1 MAVDISNLPEN
12 ITDIPGMSEWEKY
25 NGVTVN
31 GQHYTPS
38 QIEKDEGL
46 REYVTGRA
54 DTIYESVNGGFTADP
69 SKGVSSFSW
78 DNNTGK
84 IKISAPKTLRES
96 DWFKDN
102 FLNSS
107 NFKAL
112 ASAFHNDPTGTS
124 SLVSYDKDGNEKTR
138 TIQEYLD
145 DYKKAFDDYAA
156 EYPKIASAREE
167 VLKTT
172 GNGIKLSDEDVY
184 VWAHSTKRDSD
195 KFDSNKVV
203 YIPNIAMNYFDFS
216 KLPSWN
222 DTYKTISAK
231 DFYEWYNLD
240 DGTEGKDK
248 IIDQLTDVTA
258 QMYNQYNKTQR
269 NIEADEEGKK
279 AAANDYAR
287 TVSFLRTLQNDNP
300 EANVLTSTRLFL
312 ESTATSFVDNIAQ
325 TTGNIVL
332 GVSDIIDGLDAA
344 DEEIVPLK
352 LVTEPLKFTRGLY
365 RTGELMFYN
374 LGATI
379 TGIDISAANNQL
391 GEVAL
396 LGNISESVADGDADG
411 LVEILSKNMGLSREL
426 NARDLANTQHELLL
440 EAHNDLTKLSSAAT
454 AGSIVGGLAAEVVK
468 QIMITNALGSGVG
481 NAVTGS
487 VVGAEG
493 LAAITS
499 GTSTLEDV
507 IAGMHFLKS
516 GLTAK
521 QLAGAVKLGSLSAN
535 LVTQGLSDTI
545 LNDEYALRKMFVEG
559 DTKDAIEAVNM
570 NILFNGIGELSGLA
584 TTKGWDAF
592 TKTSVGQAVEAFEQ
606 RTVAK
611 IQYRKQRALGA
622 VADKLNAMKKGGD
635 EAAEWYSKWAKAE
648 ANASE
653 KIAHAGKYAEE
664 GETITQATKRLVD
677 EKIDMEYAFT
687 RIATQQGRTVLGI
700 QTNPNVAKQFVDTQN
715 KAAKV
720 IDLEGAAGVK
730 NQGKQL
736 FTQETS
742 DYIYFTKRAQEL
754 AHKETLKTNEQEFL
768 ESINKKIE
776 NFKNTHSAELI
787 SAIDDYVHSLERY
800 YYSFRNFM
808 VENGIIDKETLKSQ
822 RDSGLWGKD
831 GMEYIHLQTMSGADQ
846 VKSAKELVEK
856 ISKGKNYKADI
867 SFDQYSY
874 KVGDVDVH
882 ALDPQLTLIS
892 EQIGVAKVIDS
903 KEWGDALLKTQ
914 PLSQEVDLNG
924 NPVTSKELNNLRKA
938 VNYSANDVIDSL
950 TKNDDINRYYFANMY
965 KLQENTSGRIL
976 KKQQKIEKLLGMDD
990 ARLKQTALNLD
1001 SADLTVLEMD
1011 LNIPTYETVRTQAQL
1026 DEVYKNASKSQ
1037 KAAIDNA
1044 MGAGELNVKNYNDAI
1059 KNFDLGD
1066 QLERL
1071 YISESKEI
1079 LGSNVYKK
1087 YATDLRKQQL
1097 TARQQ
1102 TILNDSEKK
1111 IRALRKEAKL
1121 VELGEDEFTEV
1132 VVKFTDH
1139 VTDEIVGSLKNN
1151 KMFNDAI
1158 QKFVDKGI
1166 DKETAT
1172 RYLAL
1177 DSLKKELAS
1186 DRKTFSKALE
1196 KNLGNLDTSGNL
1208 NTKQKIRY
1216 TKAIK
1221 EAVSD
1226 NVNSEWTDAVKAL
1239 KSSGAGELVDTK
1251 ALFED
1256 IRNAMKD
1263 IIDTK
1268 IKSPNVIQVLDKDG
1282 VYKLY
1287 EVSPVTAELYNSRPN
1302 FSNIKN
1308 SGLVRFFN
1316 QTNRIFRIMTT
1327 GWGLSS
1333 FENQWMRDPLNAYV
1347 MGGMNRGLKTNTEEI
1362 GRLLGPN
1369 LTESMQ
1375 KELDEMGWGDL
1386 AKDIPE
1392 GSNIGETVAQNIR
1405 QTAENLYGGTSE
1417 ATLYYRKM
1425 ANVRKETLFGDYEES
1440 IGKMEKALRTMED
1453 HSLGNFRETYL
1464 RKNVYMNSYKKA
1476 LDMGK
1481 TTKEAAR
1488 IAEFTADNATT
1499 DFSRAFSWGNKLT
1512 NSVPYLG
1519 AAINGSKSFWRL
1531 LEIDPVG
1538 VSGRFFSGLVIP
1550 TMALTA
1556 QSLANDNNR
1565 EVYKNI
1571 PEYMKQDNI
1580 CFVVDGEVFKIPI
1593 PQELSAF
1600 VAPFRQVV
1608 EKANDGSDEAWREL
1622 LMSDIL
1628 SISPVDLSGFA
1639 DLDDPLGKDEDFWS
1653 RLSNEA
1659 EELISQLSPVAV
1671 KTAYMAVTGRDPFTH
1686 SSIDKENTF
1695 VDADGNLQIM
1705 DNEDNA
1711 LAKWF
1716 SSVCKGFAKM
1726 TGNQAFSLSPSAAE
1740 ALLSNFFGQA
1750 SVDLFGSLGNLFSGD
1765 MVGALSVYGKQVTK
1779 PFTAGSYDQADLA
1792 WKELVKER
1800 QAEKQELLNNNSDLS
1815 KLYQNLMYATD
1826 PEKIKTLRAQIRQI
1840 TQDYQDKVFNDV
1852 QKFNSIYGSNYDYKK
1867 FASTINLLNFT
1878 TRSGNNLSDGALE
1891 DAKEL
1896 ANDNRYSALM
1906 TMSEMG
1912 FNSTND
1918 MSIFGYLKT
1927 NADGSTEWIATL
1939 PTAIAYSSMN
1949 SFYTGVD
1956 ETSAKL
1962 TNYFNRTVYSNGKSF
1977 KDAYDEMWAKA
1988 NAYANAGQLDARDKV
2003 LKDWDV
2009 QVMMG
2014 IYPILA
2020 ENDLLDQYGN
2030 SILDN
2035 RDIITLLDKYIRVP
2049 SDFMGKGKYI
2059 SSSSGLDKNRGYAKA
2074 YIQKIYNQL
2083 KGGK

>member
-1 MAVDISNLPEN
+1 MAVDRASLPEN
-12 ITDIPGMSEWEKY
+12 ITDLPGMSEWEKY
-25 NGVTVN
+25 NGVDVK
-31 GQHYTPS
+31 GKHYTPS
-38 QIEKDEGL
+38 QIVQDEGL
-46 REYVTGRA
+46 REYVSGRA

-69 SKGVSSFSW
+69 SYGVTSFSW
-78 DNNTGK
+78 DNNTGR
-84 IKISAPKTLRES
+84 IKISAPKVLQNS
-96 DWFKDN
+96 DWFKKN
-102 FLNSS
+102 FLESD

-112 ASAFHNDPTGTS
+112 AASFKQDPTGAS
-124 SLVSYDKDGNEKTR
+124 SLVSYDADGNEKKK
-138 TIQEYLD
+138 TIQEYLE
-145 DYKKAFDDYAA
+145 DYQKAFQDYAA
-156 EYPKIASAREE
+156 EYPKLASAREE

-172 GNGIKLSDEDVY
+172 GGGINLSDENLY
-184 VWAHSTKRDSD
+184 IWAHSTNRNSD

-203 YIPNIAMNYFDFS
+203 FIPNIAMSYFDFS

-248 IIDQLTDVTA
+248 IIDQLTDITA
-258 QMYNQYNKTQR
+258 QMYNQYNNTQR
-269 NIEADEEGKK
+269 NIETDEEGKR
-279 AAANDYAR
+279 AVANDYAR

-325 TTGNIVL
+325 TTGNIVM

-344 DEEIVPLK
+344 DEDIVPLK

-379 TGIDISAANNQL
+379 SGIDISAANNQL
-391 GEVAL
+391 EEVAL
-396 LGNISESVADGDADG
+396 LGNVAESVADGNADG
-411 LVEILSKNMGLSREL
+411 LVEVLSKNMGLSREL

-440 EAHNDLTKLSSAAT
+440 EAHNDLTRLSSAAT
-454 AGSIVGGLAAEVVK
+454 AGSIVGGILAEVVK
-468 QIMITNALGSGVG
+468 QRVITNSLGAGASK
-481 NAVTGS
+481 AVTGA
-487 VVGAEG
+487 VVGEEG
-493 LAAITS
+493 LAAIAS

-507 IAGMHFLKS
+507 IAGMNFLKN

-521 QLAGAVKLGSLSAN
+521 QMAGAVKLGSLSTN
-535 LVTQGLSDTI
+535 IITQGLSDTI
-545 LNDEYALRKMFVEG
+545 LNDEAALRKMFIEG
-559 DTKDAIEAVNM
+559 DTADAIEAVNL

-592 TKTSVGQAVEAFEQ
+592 TKTSVGQTVEAFEQ

-611 IQYRKQRALGA
+611 IQYRKQRALSA
-622 VADKLNAMKKGGD
+622 VADKLNAMKKSGD
-635 EAAEWYSKWAKAE
+635 EAAEWYSKLAKAE

-677 EKIDMEYAFT
+677 EKVSMEYAFT

-700 QTNPNVAKQFVDTQN
+700 QTNPRLANSFNDTKIKQ
-715 KAAKV
+715 AKV

-730 NQGKQL
+730 NKGSQL
-736 FTQETS
+736 FTQDTS
-742 DYIYFTKRAQEL
+742 DYIYFSKRAQEL
-754 AHKETLKTNEQEFL
+754 AHKEVLKENEKDFL
-768 ESINKKIE
+768 EAISKKIE
-776 NFKNTHSAELI
+776 NFRSTHSTELLG
-787 SAIDDYVHSLERY
+787 AIDDYVHSLEKY
-800 YYSFRNFM
+800 YHNWGDFL
-808 VENGIIDKETLKSQ
+808 VENGIIDAEALKGL
-822 RDSGLWGKD
+822 RESGLWGKD
-831 GMEYIHLQTMSGADQ
+831 GIEYIHLQTLSGADNIKAAKDI
-846 VKSAKELVEK
+846 VKN
-856 ISKGKNYKADI
+856 ISEGKNYKANI
-867 SFDQYSY
+867 GTEQYSY
-874 KVGDVDVH
+874 KVGDADVH
-882 ALDPQLTLIS
+882 AMDPQLALIS

-903 KEWGDALLKTQ
+903 KEWGDALIKTQ
-914 PLSQEVDLNG
+914 PLSQEIDLNG
-924 NPVTSKELNNLRKA
+924 NPVTSKELNNLKKA

-950 TKNDDINRYYFANMY
+950 MKNDDINGYYFANMY
-965 KLQENTSGRIL
+965 KLRENTGGRIL

-1044 MGAGELNVKNYNDAI
+1044 MGTGELNVKNYNDAI
-1059 KNFDLGD
+1059 RNFDLGD

-1079 LGSNVYKK
+1079 LNSSVYKK
-1087 YATDLRKQQL
+1087 YATGLRKQQL

-1102 TILNDSEKK
+1102 TILKDSEKQ

-1121 VELGEDEFTEV
+1121 VDMGEDEFTKV
-1132 VVKFTDH
+1132 VVEFTDH
-1139 VTDEIVGSLKNN
+1139 VTDEIVARLQKN

-1158 QKFVDKGI
+1158 QKFVDKGV

-1186 DRKTFSKALE
+1186 SRKTFSKALE

-1221 EAVSD
+1221 GAVSD
-1226 NVNSEWTDAVKAL
+1226 NVNSEWTDAVKAI

-1263 IIDTK
+1263 ILDTK
-1268 IKSPNVIQVLDKDG
+1268 VKSPNVIRVLDKDG
-1282 VYKLY
+1282 VYKFY
-1287 EVSPVTAELYNSRPN
+1287 EVSPITADLYNSRPN

-1316 QTNRIFRIMTT
+1316 QTNRIFKIMTT

-1333 FENQWMRDPLNAYV
+1333 FETQWMRDPLNAYI

-1362 GRLLGPN
+1362 GRLIGPN
-1369 LTESMQ
+1369 VTESMVD
-1375 KELDEMGWGDL
+1375 KLDEIGWGDL
-1386 AKDIPE
+1386 IKDLKPGEDAGEVIAK
-1392 GSNIGETVAQNIR
+1392 NIR
-1405 QTAENLYGGTSE
+1405 QTAENLYGGASE
-1417 ATLYYRKM
+1417 ETLYYRRM
-1425 ANVRKETLFGDYEES
+1425 ANARKETLFGDYEES
-1440 IGKMEKALRTMED
+1440 IGKMEKALRAMEE

-1481 TTKEAAR
+1481 TTKEAAK

-1499 DFSRAFSWGNKLT
+1499 DFSRAFAWGNKLT

-1538 VSGRFFSGLVIP
+1538 ISGRFFSGLVIP
-1550 TMALTA
+1550 AMSLTA
-1556 QSLANDNNR
+1556 QSLANDNDR

-1571 PEYMKQDNI
+1571 PEYVKDDNI

-1600 VAPFRQVV
+1600 LAPFRQVV
-1608 EKANDGSDEAWREL
+1608 EKANGGSDESWREL
-1622 LMSDIL
+1622 LMSDIF

-1639 DLDDPLGKDEDFWS
+1639 DLDDPLGKDADFWS

-1659 EELISQLSPVAV
+1659 EELISQLSPTIV
-1671 KTAYMAVTGRDPFTH
+1671 KTAYMFATGRDPFTH
-1686 SSIDKENTF
+1686 SSINREYTF
-1695 VDADGNLQIM
+1695 TDSDGNLQIM
-1705 DNEDNA
+1705 DSEDNA

-1716 SSVCKGFAKM
+1716 SSVCKGFAQM
-1726 TGNQAFSLSPSAAE
+1726 TGWNIFDLSPSAAE
-1740 ALLSNFFGQA
+1740 ALLSNMFGQA
-1750 SVDLFGSLGNLFSGD
+1750 SVDLFGSLGNAFSGD
-1765 MVGALSVYGKQVTK
+1765 MVGALSVYGKQIAK
-1779 PFTAGSYDQADLA
+1779 PFTATSYSQADSA
-1792 WKELVKER
+1792 WKEVVKEL
-1800 QAEKQELLNNNSDLS
+1800 QAEKNALLENNSNLAKLSQDLV
-1815 KLYQNLMYATD
+1815 YATD
-1826 PEKIKTLRAQIRQI
+1826 PEKIKNLRAQIRQI
-1840 TQDYQDKVFNDV
+1840 TQTYQDKVFNTV
-1852 QKFNSIYGSNYDYKK
+1852 QKFNSIYGADYDYRK

-1878 TRSGNNLSDGALE
+1878 SKTGTGLSDAALQ
-1891 DAKEL
+1891 DAREL
-1896 ANDNRYSALM
+1896 ANDNKYSALM

-1927 NADGSTEWIATL
+1927 NPDGSTEWKATS
-1939 PTAIAYSSMN
+1939 PTSIAYSSAN
-1949 SFYTGVD
+1949 AFYTGVD
-1956 ETSAKL
+1956 ETAAKL
-1962 TNYFNRTVYSNGKSF
+1962 KNYFNRTVFSNGKTF
-1977 KDAYDEMWAKA
+1977 KEAYDEMWKRA
-1988 NAYANAGQLDARDKV
+1988 NAYADAGQWTARDKV

-2035 RDIITLLDKYIRVP
+2035 KTVIDLLDDYIRVP
-2049 SDFMGKGKYI
+2049 SDVMGRGKYL
-2059 SSSSGLDKNRGYAKA
+2059 SAKSGIDKNRGYAKS